1 MFRSNSKKW
10 CFDQIWW
17 LSRYLSN
24 GWDCQREK
32 KLEEYLPCNLVFRLS
47 LGYWRLEKRWHFW
60 LCNFFHI
67 WKWKL
72 QYTIWCTKWQMGK
85 DPEWWYYYICHRYIF
100 FYPILYFSNFY
111 TSKGWKEIIFL
122 AIALQ
127 LFFETF
133 VRQSIVSLVP
143 FKIRYL
149 KILPWSNPFW
159 STKLSNKSG
168 CDISIPSLYH

>member
-10 CFDQIWW
+10 CFDQAWW

-24 GWDCQREK
+24 GWDCQWEN
-32 KLEEYLPCNLVFRLS
+32 KLEEYLPCNLVWWCG
-47 LGYWRLEKRWHFW
+47 LGYWRLGKNWNYFV
-60 LCNFFHI
+60 LCYNWI
-67 WKWKL
+67 YGRDV
-72 QYTIWCTKWQMGK
+72 QYTICCTKWQMEK
-85 DPEWWYYYICHRYIF
+85 NPEWWYYYICHRYIF

-122 AIALQ
+122 AIVLQ
-127 LFFETF
+127 FFFDTF
-133 VRQSIVSLVP
+133 VRQFIISWVP

-149 KILPWSNPFW
+149 KILPWSNPFG

-168 CDISIPSLYH
+168 CDISIQ